1 MSFAPPCIDTGVEAS
16 TCTIARPDAISPSGQ
31 LQDTVSPDY
40 ALAGNELIFTA
51 TDNNCKADITS
62 DDVVVKTETDKGCEI
77 RNSAIHAEKPID
89 SFLSDGWSDL
99 RYVEE
104 FLLRLRCS
112 PLYLSLIHI

>member
-1 MSFAPPCIDTGVEAS
+1 MSFAPPCIDAGVEAS

-77 RNSAIHAEKPID
+77 KNSAIHAEKPID

-99 RYVEE
+99 RYVDVNRWY
-104 FLLRLRCS
+104 LRHFPWFR
-112 PLYLSLIHI
+112 